1 MSIPEAIDTVSSL
14 IGLADA
20 ISDAGRQDREERR
33 ALRPIIAALRGI
45 YFTPRGT
52 QRILSVLAS
61 GDRPDPDDIQDIMT
75 AFNDAEWHVE
85 RHTRRLDFD
94 YLSRFDISLRQR
106 NALQKIAWGKLNL
119 RRDLQNV
126 LNEALTDDI
135 PVDSGEVTV
144 LLKRVEALNRLIEA
158 LEEEFL

>member
-1 MSIPEAIDTVSSL
+1 M
-14 IGLADA
+14 
-20 ISDAGRQDREERR
+20 
-33 ALRPIIAALRGI
+33 
-45 YFTPRGT
+45 
-52 QRILSVLAS
+52 
-61 GDRPDPDDIQDIMT
+61 
-75 AFNDAEWHVE
+75 
-85 RHTRRLDFD
+85 
-94 YLSRFDISLRQR
+94 
-106 NALQKIAWGKLNL
+106 